1 MQLVDRSAIGRKS
14 KMRGNSFES
23 EIAKKFSAW
32 SGKEFNRTPAS
43 GSLHWGDNNQFKV
56 DGDVITSD
64 PQWPYLIECKRYD
77 SVKLGLEELMN
88 GNEPFPKFV
97 AQSVREGLH
106 TKCPWMLVFRRNRIH
121 GFVLFPYTDKLP
133 LFFSDY
139 MVKTIHYT
147 SELTGLEESIKTF
160 TIPLDELLDAKY
172 STVCNIYDSPTG
184 WKSWIKEIEKPVTK
198 EPDIDSLMK
207 GIDDLGL

>member
-1 MQLVDRSAIGRKS
+1 MTDRVAVGKRSHQ
-14 KMRGNSFES
+14 RGNQFEA

-64 PQWPYLIECKRYD
+64 TNWPFLIECKRYD
-77 SVKLGLEELMN
+77 SVKLGLEELMS
-88 GNEPFPKFV
+88 GNEPFPKFI

-121 GFVLFPYTDKLP
+121 GFVLFPYTDKLA
-133 LFFSDY
+133 LTFSNY
-139 MVKTIHYT
+139 VVKTINYT

-160 TIPLDELLDAKY
+160 TIPLDDLLDTPY
-172 STVCNIYDSPTG
+172 SAVCNIYESPLG
-184 WKSWIKEIEKPVTK
+184 WKSWIKEIEKPAVK
-198 EPDIDSLMK
+198 EPDINSLMK
-207 GIDDLGL
+207 GIDDLDL